1 MNRSVRKLDPG
12 RGKTGQTSHFTIL
25 EPQCPWID
33 EFYVVQADLKAHI
46 VKWLAGGPS
55 FYGALGRR
63 F

>member
-12 RGKTGQTSHFTIL
+12 RGKTSQTSHFTIL

-46 VKWLAGGPS
+46 VKWLAGGS
-55 FYGALGRR
+55 
-63 F
+63 